1 MPCKAHR
8 GFLFFAGDS
17 NGGRTMAD
25 DLQDAVDAALTAGAS
40 NPKSFTV
47 DGQSHTFR
55 DLKDLIDLDNHSA
68 RKSGHRFGFAMRTI
82 IPPEH

>member
-1 MPCKAHR
+1 
-8 GFLFFAGDS
+8 
-17 NGGRTMAD
+17 MAD
-25 DLQDAVDAALTAGAS
+25 ELQDAVDAALTEAAS
-40 NPKSFTV
+40 SPKAFMV

-55 DLKDLIDLDNHSA
+55 DLKDLIALDNHSA